1 MRSHGPG
8 ARRVALDVLRR
19 VFAPDSRLFAQDLL
33 AERLGGLSDADRG
46 LATDLTYGVIRRK
59 ATLDTVIVAYAGRD
73 LARIDPVL
81 RHILRLGLYQLIYQE
96 RIPGHA
102 AVDES
107 VRLTKPMG
115 KARAAGFVNAVLRS
129 VAREMVVETAPP
141 PDRPRHAVIVGPG
154 RCCVF
159 KRPVLPPPEEAAA
172 CLAATLSFPEW
183 LIARWRKRFGAE
195 KAHEL
200 LSVSNEPAPLFIRP
214 NLLKTSS
221 DELSQA
227 FSDTGTMATP
237 SPSGLT
243 LALPAHSRV
252 ESLPGFAEGWFMVQ
266 DDSSAAVAPF
276 LDPRPGETLLDL
288 CAAPGGKACHAAEL
302 MENRGR
308 ILAVDN
314 DARRLSMVN
323 ENALRLDIGVIA
335 GAEAEGALFARS
347 HPASF
352 DRVLLD
358 APCSNTGVMRR
369 RVEVRW
375 RLSDRVIADRARE
388 QATLLDAALHAVRP
402 GGTLVYSTCSIEREE
417 NEEVVQEVLARHPE
431 AALEKS
437 QQLLPARNGG
447 DGITMARI
455 RIAKEADR

>member
-1 MRSHGPG
+1 M
-8 ARRVALDVLRR
+8 ALDVLRR

-33 AERLGGLSDADRG
+33 TERLGGLSDADRG

-59 ATLDTVIVAYAGRD
+59 ATLDAVIVAYAARD
-73 LARIDPVL
+73 LAQIDPVL
-81 RHILRLGLYQLIYQE
+81 RQILRLGLYQLIYQE
-96 RIPGHA
+96 RIPAHA

-129 VAREMVVETAPP
+129 VTRELTVEATAPVE
-141 PDRPRHAVIVGPG
+141 RPRHALIISAS

-159 KRPVLPPPEEAAA
+159 RRPVLPSPEQETAYLAAA
-172 CLAATLSFPEW
+172 LSFPEW
-183 LIARWRKRFGAE
+183 LIARWRKRFGA
-195 KAHEL
+195 KTAHEL
-200 LSVSNEPAPLFIRP
+200 LTVSNEPAPLFIRP
-214 NLLKTSS
+214 NALKVTR
-221 DELSQA
+221 DGLANALGEE
-227 FSDTGTMATP
+227 GIIATP

-243 LALPAHSRV
+243 LAVPAHAKI
-252 ESLPGFAEGWFMVQ
+252 EELPGFAEGWFMVQ

-314 DARRLSMVN
+314 DPRRLSMVN

-335 GAEAEGALFARS
+335 GAEGEGALFARS

-358 APCSNTGVMRR
+358 APCSNTGVLRR

-375 RLSDRVIADRARE
+375 RLSDRVIADCARQ
-388 QATLLDAALHAVRP
+388 QAVLLDAALHAVRP
-402 GGTLVYSTCSIEREE
+402 GGTVVYSTCSIEPEE
-417 NEEVVQEVLARHPE
+417 NEAVVRKALTRHPDCTRE
-431 AALEKS
+431 RS
-437 QQLLPARNGG
+437 QQLLPAPDGG

-455 RIAKEADR
+455 RRSEER